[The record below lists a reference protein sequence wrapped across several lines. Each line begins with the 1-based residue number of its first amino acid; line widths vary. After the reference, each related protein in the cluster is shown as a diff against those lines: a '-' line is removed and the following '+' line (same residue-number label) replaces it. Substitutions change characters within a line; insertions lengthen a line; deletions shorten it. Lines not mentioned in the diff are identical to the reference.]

1 MPPTRQRTFRPKRQ
15 IRNGALL
22 AVSEAA
28 KLINVPLAQDVAKH
42 VKQLIVAL
50 KPSVLQAPKTNDSD
64 AQNLANRVKGL
75 KDVLEIPIQY
85 LEDSEVN
92 AVGPYRDMLEELCG
106 FQTLLSTTYTELQKI
121 QESSYTNKLA
131 SQAEI
136 RERITH
142 LKEELS
148 RTIVDFT
155 LRLLVIV
162 LASSAQGQF
171 LVTRHLNSA
180 AREHKSLAR
189 KHDILVREHRALVRD
204 ARKHRRISDKRIRGL
219 TQQVNAVL
227 LTKRND
233 ERIAY
238 LVLASGGF
246 FFYPL
251 DGMAATPPPG
261 R

>member
-85 LEDSEVN
+85 LEDSGVN
-92 AVGPYRDMLEELCG
+92 AIGSYRDMLEELCG

-136 RERITH
+136 RERIIH

-162 LASSAQGQF
+162 LASSAQGQI
-171 LVTRHLNSA
+171 LITRRLNSA
-180 AREHKSLAR
+180 AREHKTLAC
-189 KHDILVREHRALVRD
+189 KHGALVREHTALVREHRALVRD
-204 ARKHRRISDKRIRGL
+204 TRRRQRTSDKRIRCL
-219 TQQVNAVL
+219 AQQVNAVL
-227 LTKRND
+227 LVRQND
-233 ERIAY
+233 GRIAY
-238 LVLASGGF
+238 LVLVSGWIF
-246 FFYPL
+246 FL
-251 DGMAATPPPG
+251 NPPVPD
-261 R
+261 

>member
-1 MPPTRQRTFRPKRQ
+1 MGPKAVRRPALFQPFALCNDDTTYQVPNSPLHNAPTRQRTFRPKRQ

-50 KPSVLQAPKTNDSD
+50 KPSVLQAPKTNDSE

-75 KDVLEIPIQY
+75 KDVLRIPIQY

-92 AVGPYRDMLEELCG
+92 AVGSHRDMLEEFCG

-136 RERITH
+136 RERILH

-148 RTIVDFT
+148 RTVVDFT

-162 LASSAQGQF
+162 LASSAQGQI
-171 LVTRHLNSA
+171 LITRRLNSA
-180 AREHKSLAR
+180 AREHKTLAC
-189 KHDILVREHRALVRD
+189 KHGALVREHPSFASTEHWCGTLGAVNVP
-204 ARKHRRISDKRIRGL
+204 RIN
-219 TQQVNAVL
+219 V
-227 LTKRND
+227 
-233 ERIAY
+233 
-238 LVLASGGF
+238 SGV
-246 FFYPL
+246 
-251 DGMAATPPPG
+251 
-261 R
+261 

>member
-1 MPPTRQRTFRPKRQ
+1 MPPTRQRTFRPKSQ

-42 VKQLIVAL
+42 VKRLIVAL
-50 KPSVLQAPKTNDSD
+50 KAPKTNDSE

-75 KDVLEIPIQY
+75 KDVLRIPIQY

-92 AVGPYRDMLEELCG
+92 AVGSHRDMLEEFCG

-136 RERITH
+136 RERILH

-148 RTIVDFT
+148 RTVVDFT

-162 LASSAQGQF
+162 CTRSNFDNAPSELGSARAQDSS
-171 LVTRHLNSA
+171 L
-180 AREHKSLAR
+180 
-189 KHDILVREHRALVRD
+189 
-204 ARKHRRISDKRIRGL
+204 
-219 TQQVNAVL
+219 
-227 LTKRND
+227 
-233 ERIAY
+233 
-238 LVLASGGF
+238 
-246 FFYPL
+246 
-251 DGMAATPPPG
+251 
-261 R
+261 

>member
-1 MPPTRQRTFRPKRQ
+1 MPPTRQRTFRPKSQ

-50 KPSVLQAPKTNDSD
+50 KAPKTNDSD
-64 AQNLANRVKGL
+64 AQNLANQVKGL
-75 KDVLEIPIQY
+75 KDVLEIPIQH
-85 LEDSEVN
+85 LEDSGVN
-92 AVGPYRDMLEELCG
+92 AVGPYRDMLEELCE

-136 RERITH
+136 RERILH

-148 RTIVDFT
+148 RTIADFT
-155 LRLLVIV
+155 LRLLVIM
-162 LASSAQGQF
+162 LASSAQGQI

-180 AREHKSLAR
+180 AQEHKSLVR

-204 ARKHRRISDKRIRGL
+204 ARQHRRMSDKRIRGL
-219 TQQVNAVL
+219 RHQVNAVL
-227 LTKRND
+227 LMRRSD

-238 LVLASGGF
+238 LVLASGVF
-246 FFYPL
+246 FFNP
-251 DGMAATPPPG
+251 
-261 R
+261 